1 MNAKLDLGVG
11 FFQIVTDFKTK
22 NTDVFVFLSS
32 PDKTYPQREGDS
44 AESVAVL
51 GSMFLGVQQLTL
63 TVSQAVLMNL

>member
-1 MNAKLDLGVG
+1 MD
-11 FFQIVTDFKTK
+11 FFSDCDAFQD
-22 NTDVFVFLSS
+22 DEYVFVFFSS

>member
-1 MNAKLDLGVG
+1 MQNWVWGG
-11 FFQIVTDFKTK
+11 FFSDCDSFEGYEYH
-22 NTDVFVFLSS
+22 VFVFFFS

>member
-1 MNAKLDLGVG
+1 MG
-11 FFQIVTDFKTK
+11 FFQTVTHFKMM
-22 NTDVFVFLSS
+22 NTDVFVLFFS

>member
-1 MNAKLDLGVG
+1 MM
-11 FFQIVTDFKTK
+11 
-22 NTDVFVFLSS
+22 NTDVSVFFSS

-63 TVSQAVLMNL
+63 TVSQAVLIYL

>member
-1 MNAKLDLGVG
+1 MNAKLDLGWV
-11 FFQIVTDFKTK
+11 FFRTHFKMM
-22 NTDVFVFLSS
+22 NTDVSVYFSS

-63 TVSQAVLMNL
+63 TVSQAVLIYL